1 MDWQLAKGEVNPQ
14 LSDFQELEADQLDAE
29 EIFECTGLCL
39 GSEVKNI
46 FEALLYFL
54 KSS

>member
-1 MDWQLAKGEVNPQ
+1 MDWQLAKGKVNPQ
-14 LSDFQELEADQLDAE
+14 RSDFRELEADQLDAE

-46 FEALLYFL
+46 CEALLCLL